1 MSTNFE
7 PKTEKERRK
16 RNGDDAH
23 VKKPACLDMYNDN
36 IGGVNRSDKLHLS
49 TPLLNPPKSGTSICF
64 GLFFSSLLL
73 ISLKFSKKMSSGG
86 EGGKQLYW
94 IFALDWQSS
103 SLLDFAAEQTTKSTQ
118 WKQPLWRLT
127 LLLRTLRGIL
137 LAKGKEMQ
145 KWGTVYNARK
155 TVEQPQV
162 IEQKKQSMSLRNVAL
177 HCAKILV
184 SVCFTLCR

>member
-1 MSTNFE
+1 MHTPIHPPLETPASSTVRASCVGLSPRSHQKLKREGETICQEKGTLVYKKRHGKRDVNILSTNFE

-73 ISLKFSKKMSSGG
+73 IRLKFS
-86 EGGKQLYW
+86 
-94 IFALDWQSS
+94 
-103 SLLDFAAEQTTKSTQ
+103 
-118 WKQPLWRLT
+118 
-127 LLLRTLRGIL
+127 
-137 LAKGKEMQ
+137 
-145 KWGTVYNARK
+145 
-155 TVEQPQV
+155 
-162 IEQKKQSMSLRNVAL
+162 
-177 HCAKILV
+177 
-184 SVCFTLCR
+184 